1 MDTLSRR
8 NEIWKPKPSEW
19 VFRGIAD
26 WDFQLIPSAFRKG
39 ALDRFEFR
47 GKRSSDGVPEADPY
61 GFQQVQKNLESEM
74 RLLKAFV
81 DKLDEVGLEVP
92 TVTPELSPE
101 DSEQRYLVPATQSW
115 PLWALAR
122 HHGLPTR
129 LLDWTRRP
137 LAAAYF
143 AAANAARA
151 KQKIHLLA
159 IWAIRKPS
167 VDSSNKSRIGKLH
180 FYQPPNSTNPNLLAQ
195 SGLFTL
201 MDGDYSHWAVEEYV
215 RNLGADD
222 VKELRA
228 FLPLMRRLSLP
239 QAEAPRLLPAIRGR
253 LRWGL
258 DVSRLRW
265 DRQVS

>member
-1 MDTLSRR
+1 MAKSELIGADIHCSSPEELMDTLSRR

-101 DSEQRYLVPATQSW
+101 DSQRN
-115 PLWALAR
+115 R
-122 HHGLPTR
+122 GR
-129 LLDWTRRP
+129 C
-137 LAAAYF
+137 
-143 AAANAARA
+143 
-151 KQKIHLLA
+151 
-159 IWAIRKPS
+159 
-167 VDSSNKSRIGKLH
+167 
-180 FYQPPNSTNPNLLAQ
+180 
-195 SGLFTL
+195 
-201 MDGDYSHWAVEEYV
+201 
-215 RNLGADD
+215 
-222 VKELRA
+222 
-228 FLPLMRRLSLP
+228 
-239 QAEAPRLLPAIRGR
+239 GR
-253 LRWGL
+253 LRDITAFRQDCLIGHEDL
-258 DVSRLRW
+258 LRLRISQQRMRLELSRRYIYW
-265 DRQVS
+265 QFGQFESRA